1 VSQVKKTVIKI
12 SVAVLLIFSLIV
24 SVLAGGGQ
32 NDIFKYEISDT
43 SSVEIASNRHTQP
56 DSNTNVSNDL
66 SRLSG
71 FEKKCEN
78 DYLEIWFKE
87 DIASIR
93 VVDKRS
99 GYVWGS
105 LGEDTHEDLNDSLAA
120 MANSICTIEYYDENG
135 SDDRLSLSDS
145 SVSAE
150 YKWNGN
156 ELTCGFYANDIG
168 LSLSFTMK
176 LKDNDIEFEVVKGS
190 VKESNT
196 ALIKSL
202 YFMPFLGCVN
212 EDEKSGY
219 MFIPDGSGA
228 LIRYSKSASYI
239 SPFEKKVYGMD
250 YGIDTESETYNIL
263 SGRPNDFA
271 VETPQIS
278 CPVFGMVHGA
288 GQNAVFA
295 EILSGMDY
303 ALIQAYP
310 AGFTTDFNW
319 VTARFDYRQK
329 YVQPTGQEGQGV
341 EGPQPKANSMIP
353 KISYSFLTGED
364 ANYSGM
370 ARKYRESLTERGV
383 LKTERV
389 DKEVPMF
396 INLIGADVKDGFL
409 KMKTATLTTARQA
422 KEIISLINDTG
433 INNLSVVYSG
443 WKKGGINGTKYN
455 STATEKKL
463 GSVKD
468 FEELNKTVKSNNGR
482 FYLGLNPV
490 TANDKQINPANYSA
504 TTLGKEFEVIVR
516 DNEEALFNESY
527 LIRPITVAE
536 QTSKLMKK
544 YNFSFCFENIG
555 TKLYADYSRDKN
567 LMRSQTK
574 QVFEKV
580 AKLSKTSAYFQP
592 NDYMWE
598 YTAEYFNI
606 PMVNS
611 QYLYETDTVPF
622 LQMVLKG
629 SIDYYAPYANLGFY
643 NQDSILKMIEYATY
657 PSVML
662 MSEDN
667 YALHNTG
674 LEDYFSL
681 QYDSWE
687 TVIAD
692 MYSQISSALSKVEG
706 ASMTEHKVLSKGV
719 ILTVYSNGVQILIN
733 YNSENADTEYGTV
746 NAKSFLVKDR

>member
-1 VSQVKKTVIKI
+1 MSLAKKNIIKAC
-12 SVAVLLIFSLIV
+12 VAALLIASVIV
-24 SVLAGGGQ
+24 SVFAGGGQ
-32 NDIFKYEISDT
+32 EEAFKYEVADT
-43 SSVEIASNRHTQP
+43 SSVEISSNRHTQP
-56 DSNTNVSNDL
+56 DTNKPVLNTL
-66 SRLSG
+66 SKLKG

-78 DYLEIWFKE
+78 EYLEVWFKE
-87 DIASIR
+87 NIASIR

-105 LGEDTHEDLNDSLAA
+105 LEKDTHADLNDSLAA
-120 MANSICTIEYYDENG
+120 MANSLCTVEYYDEDG
-135 SDDRLSLSDS
+135 MDDRISLSDES
-145 SVSAE
+145 ILKE
-150 YKWNGN
+150 YNWDSEG
-156 ELTCGFYANDIG
+156 LTCSFIEEDLNLG
-168 LSLSFTMK
+168 LTFTMK
-176 LKDNDIEFEVVKGS
+176 LDGTDIEFDVVKGS
-190 VKESNT
+190 VKESNS

-202 YFMPFLGCVN
+202 YFIPFLGCVN

-228 LIRYSKSASYI
+228 LIRYNKSASYI

-250 YGIDTESETYNIL
+250 YGIDTVAETYNIL
-263 SGRPNDFA
+263 SDRPNDFA

-278 CPVFGMVHGA
+278 FPVFGLVHGA
-288 GQNAVFA
+288 GKNGMFA

-303 ALIQAYP
+303 ATIQAYP

-329 YVQPTGQEGQGV
+329 FVQPTGQEGQGV
-341 EGPQPKANSMIP
+341 EGPQPKANSMLP
-353 KISYSFLTGED
+353 KIRYSFLTGED

-370 ARKYRESLTERGV
+370 ARNYRRRLTERGV
-383 LKTERV
+383 LKAERV

-396 INLIGADVKDGFL
+396 LNLIGADVKDGFL
-409 KMKTATLTTARQA
+409 TKKTTTLTTTTQA
-422 KEIISLINDTG
+422 KEIISSINKSG
-433 INNLSVVYSG
+433 VNNLSVVYSG

-455 STATEKKL
+455 SDSIEKKL
-463 GSVKD
+463 GSLND
-468 FEELNKTVKSNNGR
+468 FTGLEKLIKSKSGR

-490 TANDKQINPANYSA
+490 TANDEQITLSNHSA

-527 LIRPITVAE
+527 LIKPMTVADY
-536 QTSKLMKK
+536 TRNLMQK
-544 YNFSFCFENIG
+544 YKFNFCLENIG
-555 TKLYADYSRDKN
+555 TKLYADYSRDN
-567 LMRSQTK
+567 TLSRSQTK
-574 QVFEKV
+574 QVFGKV
-580 AKLSKTSAYFQP
+580 AKLSDKTAYFKP

-598 YTAEYFNI
+598 HTAEYFDI

-643 NQDSILKMIEYATY
+643 NTDSILKMIEYAAY
-657 PSVML
+657 PSVIL
-662 MSEDN
+662 MAEDN

-687 TVIAD
+687 NVIKE
-692 MYSQISSALSKVEG
+692 MYSLISDALSGVEG
-706 ASMTEHKVLSKGV
+706 ESMTEHKVLSEGV
-719 ILTVYSNGVQILIN
+719 ILTSYSNGVKILIN
-733 YNSENADTEYGTV
+733 YNSKDADTVYGTV
-746 NAKSFLVKDR
+746 GAKSFLVKDR

>member
-1 VSQVKKTVIKI
+1 
-12 SVAVLLIFSLIV
+12 
-24 SVLAGGGQ
+24 
-32 NDIFKYEISDT
+32 
-43 SSVEIASNRHTQP
+43 
-56 DSNTNVSNDL
+56 
-66 SRLSG
+66 
-71 FEKKCEN
+71 
-78 DYLEIWFKE
+78 
-87 DIASIR
+87 
-93 VVDKRS
+93 
-99 GYVWGS
+99 
-105 LGEDTHEDLNDSLAA
+105 
-120 MANSICTIEYYDENG
+120 
-135 SDDRLSLSDS
+135 
-145 SVSAE
+145 
-150 YKWNGN
+150 
-156 ELTCGFYANDIG
+156 
-168 LSLSFTMK
+168 
-176 LKDNDIEFEVVKGS
+176 
-190 VKESNT
+190 
-196 ALIKSL
+196 
-202 YFMPFLGCVN
+202 
-212 EDEKSGY
+212 
-219 MFIPDGSGA
+219 
-228 LIRYSKSASYI
+228 
-239 SPFEKKVYGMD
+239 
-250 YGIDTESETYNIL
+250 
-263 SGRPNDFA
+263 
-271 VETPQIS
+271 
-278 CPVFGMVHGA
+278 
-288 GQNAVFA
+288 
-295 EILSGMDY
+295 
-303 ALIQAYP
+303 
-310 AGFTTDFNW
+310 
-319 VTARFDYRQK
+319 
-329 YVQPTGQEGQGV
+329 
-341 EGPQPKANSMIP
+341 MIP

-687 TVIAD
+687 TVITD

>member
-1 VSQVKKTVIKI
+1 MSQVKKTVIKTFVAALLII
-12 SVAVLLIFSLIV
+12 SVII
-24 SVLAGGGQ
+24 SVLATGGQ
-32 NDIFKYEISDT
+32 GEPFEYKIVDT
-43 SSVEIASNRHTQP
+43 SSVETSSNRHTQP
-56 DSNTNVSNDL
+56 DSDLDVSNDL
-66 SRLSG
+66 SSLLG

-105 LGEDTHEDLNDSLAA
+105 LEGDTHEDLNNSLAA

-135 SDDRLSLSDS
+135 TDDRLSLSDS
-145 SVSAE
+145 CVSAE
-150 YKWNGN
+150 YQWSSN
-156 ELTCGFYANDIG
+156 ELLCVFYADDIRLG
-168 LSLSFTMK
+168 LTFTMK
-176 LKDNDIEFEVVKGS
+176 LKDTDIEFEVVKGS
-190 VKESNT
+190 VKESNN

-202 YFMPFLGCVN
+202 YFVPFLGCVN
-212 EDEKSGY
+212 EDEISGY

-228 LIRYSKSASYI
+228 LIRYNKSASYV

-250 YGIDTESETYNIL
+250 YGIDTEAETYNIL

-271 VETPQIS
+271 VETPIVS
-278 CPVFGMVHGA
+278 YPVFGMIHGA
-288 GQNAVFA
+288 QKNAVFA
-295 EILSGMDY
+295 EILEGMDY
-303 ALIQAYP
+303 AFIQAYP
-310 AGFTTDFNW
+310 AGFTTNFNW
-319 VTARFDYRQK
+319 VTAKFNFRQK
-329 YVQPTGQEGQGV
+329 YVQPTGQDGQGV
-341 EGPQPKANSMIP
+341 EGPQPKANSMLP
-353 KISYSFLTGED
+353 KISFSFLTGDD

-370 ARKYRESLTERGV
+370 ARTYRERLIERGV

-389 DKEVPMF
+389 DEEVPML

-409 KMKTATLTTARQA
+409 KMKTTTLTTVKQA
-422 KEIISLINDTG
+422 ENIISLIKDTG

-455 STATEKKL
+455 SFSFEKKL

-468 FEELNKTVKSNNGR
+468 FEELNKFIKSSNGR

-490 TANDKQINPANYSA
+490 TANDKQVNPANYSA

-527 LIRPITVAE
+527 LIKPISVANN
-536 QTSKLMKK
+536 TSRLIQK
-544 YNFSFCFENIG
+544 YKFDFCFENLG
-555 TKLYADYSRDKN
+555 TKLYADYSRNEN
-567 LMRSQTK
+567 LSRSQTK
-574 QVFEKV
+574 QVFERV
-580 AKLSKTSAYFQP
+580 AKLSKNSAFFQP
-592 NDYMWE
+592 NEYMWQN
-598 YTAEYFNI
+598 TKEYFNI

-662 MSEDN
+662 MAEDN

-681 QYDSWE
+681 QYDSWK
-687 TVIAD
+687 TVIGD

-706 ASMTEHKVLSKGV
+706 ANMTEHKVLSKGV
-719 ILTVYSNGVQILIN
+719 ILTAYSNGVQILIN
-733 YNSENADTEYGTV
+733 YNSEDAVTDYGTV
-746 NAKSFLVKDR
+746 SAKSFLVKDR

>member
-1 VSQVKKTVIKI
+1 MSQVKKTVIKI

-687 TVIAD
+687 TVITD

>member
-1 VSQVKKTVIKI
+1 MLQVKKTAIKI
-12 SVAVLLIFSLIV
+12 SVAVLLIISVIV
-24 SVLAGGGQ
+24 SVMAVSEQGDL
-32 NDIFKYEISDT
+32 FEYEISDT

-56 DSNTNVSNDL
+56 DINAEISNNL
-66 SRLSG
+66 SALSG

-78 DYLEIWFKE
+78 EYLEIWFKE

-105 LGEDTHEDLNDSLAA
+105 LQEDSHEELNDSLAA
-120 MANSICTIEYYDENG
+120 MANSLCTVEYYDENG
-135 SDDRLSLSDS
+135 SDDRISLSDS
-145 SVSAE
+145 SVWAQYE
-150 YKWNGN
+150 WNDKGLKC
-156 ELTCGFYANDIG
+156 EFYAEDIELG
-168 LSLSFTMK
+168 LSFTMK
-176 LKDNDIEFEVVKGS
+176 LNGTDIEFETVKGS
-190 VKESNT
+190 VKESNN

-202 YFMPFLGCVN
+202 YFIPFMGCVE
-212 EDEKSGY
+212 EDQISGY

-228 LIRYSKSASYI
+228 LIRYTKSASYI

-250 YGIDTESETYNIL
+250 YGIDTVAETYNIL
-263 SGRPNDFA
+263 SERPNDFA

-288 GQNAVFA
+288 GKNAVFA

-303 ALIQAYP
+303 AVIRACP
-310 AGFTTDFNW
+310 AGFTTVFNW

-341 EGPQPKANSMIP
+341 EGPQPVANSMLP

-364 ANYSGM
+364 ACYSGM
-370 ARKYRESLTERGV
+370 ARTYRERLIDRGV
-383 LKTERV
+383 LNKERV
-389 DKEVPMF
+389 DKEVPMLL
-396 INLIGADVKDGFL
+396 NLIGSDVKDGFL
-409 KMKTATLTTARQA
+409 KMKTTTLTTTEQA
-422 KEIISLINDTG
+422 KDIVSSINKSG
-433 INNLSVVYSG
+433 IKNLSVVYSG
-443 WKKGGINGTKYN
+443 WKKGGINGTKFN
-455 STATEKKL
+455 SSSVEKKI
-463 GSVKD
+463 GSLND
-468 FEELNKTVKSNNGR
+468 FKELEKLIKSNNGR

-490 TANDKQINPANYSA
+490 TANDKQINPKNYSA

-516 DNEEALFNESY
+516 DNEEALFNKSY
-527 LIRPITVAE
+527 LIRPFTVAD
-536 QTSKLMKK
+536 QTSNILKK
-544 YNFSFCFENIG
+544 YNFNFCFENLG
-555 TKLYADYSRDKN
+555 TKLYSDYSRDKN
-567 LMRSQTK
+567 LTRSQTK
-574 QVFEKV
+574 QVFQKV
-580 AKLSKTSAYFQP
+580 AKLSENSAFFQP

-598 YTAEYFNI
+598 NTEEYFNI

-643 NQDSILKMIEYATY
+643 NKDSILKMIEYATY
-657 PSVML
+657 PSVLL
-662 MSEDN
+662 MAEDN

-681 QYDSWE
+681 HYNSWE
-687 TVIAD
+687 NVIGD

-706 ASMTEHKVLSKGV
+706 ASMTEHKVLSEGV
-719 ILTVYSNGVQILIN
+719 ILTKYDNGVDILIN
-733 YNSENADTEYGTV
+733 YNSKDAVTTYGTV

>member
-1 VSQVKKTVIKI
+1 MSQVKKTVIKI

-56 DSNTNVSNDL
+56 DINAEISNNL
-66 SRLSG
+66 STLSG

-78 DYLEIWFKE
+78 EYLEIWFKE

-105 LGEDTHEDLNDSLAA
+105 LEGDTHEDLNDSLAA
-120 MANSICTIEYYDENG
+120 MANSICTVEYYDENG
-135 SDDRLSLSDS
+135 SDDRISLSDS
-145 SVSAE
+145 SISSE
-150 YKWNGN
+150 YQWNEN
-156 ELTCGFYANDIG
+156 ELLCDFYVDDLG
-168 LSLSFTMK
+168 LGLSFTMK
-176 LKDNDIEFEVVKGS
+176 LKDTDIEFEVVKGS
-190 VKESNT
+190 VKESNS

-202 YFMPFLGCVN
+202 YFVPFLGCAY
-212 EDEKSGY
+212 EDQKSGY
-219 MFIPDGSGA
+219 MFVPDGSGA
-228 LIRYSKSASYI
+228 LIRYTKSASYV

-250 YGIDTESETYNIL
+250 YGIDTEAETYNIL
-263 SGRPNDFA
+263 AQRPNDFA

-278 CPVFGMVHGA
+278 YPVFGMVHGA
-288 GQNAVFA
+288 DKNAVYA

-303 ALIQAYP
+303 AVIRACP
-310 AGFTTDFNW
+310 AGFTTNFNW

-341 EGPQPKANSMIP
+341 EGPQPVANSMIP
-353 KISYSFLTGED
+353 KISYSFLTNED

-370 ARKYRESLTERGV
+370 ARTYRERLIERGV
-383 LKTERV
+383 IKTERV
-389 DKEVPMF
+389 DSEVPMLL
-396 INLIGADVKDGFL
+396 NLIGADVKDGFL
-409 KMKTATLTTARQA
+409 KMKTTTLTTVNQA
-422 KEIISLINDTG
+422 KNIISSINKLG
-433 INNLSVVYSG
+433 VNNLSVVYSG

-455 STATEKKL
+455 STSIEKNI
-463 GSVKD
+463 GSLKD
-468 FEELNKTVKSNNGR
+468 LEELEKLLKENSGR
-482 FYLGLNPV
+482 FYLGFNPV
-490 TANDKQINPANYSA
+490 TANDKQINPKNYSA

-516 DNEEALFNESY
+516 DNDEALFNESY
-527 LIRPITVAE
+527 LIKPITVADH
-536 QTSKLMKK
+536 TSSLIQK
-544 YNFSFCFENIG
+544 YKFNFCFENLG

-567 LMRSQTK
+567 LARSQTK
-574 QVFEKV
+574 QVFEKI
-580 AKLSKTSAYFQP
+580 AKLSKNSAFFKP
-592 NDYMWE
+592 NDYMWKN
-598 YTAEYFNI
+598 TKEYFNI

-643 NQDSILKMIEYATY
+643 NQDSILKMIEFATY
-657 PSVML
+657 PSVLL
-662 MSEDN
+662 MAEDN

-681 QYDSWE
+681 HYKSWE
-687 TVIAD
+687 NVIED
-692 MYSQISSALSKVEG
+692 MYSQIGSALSKVEG
-706 ASMTEHKVLSKGV
+706 ASMTEHKVLSNGV
-719 ILTVYSNGVQILIN
+719 ILTVYSNGVKILIN
-733 YNSENADTEYGTV
+733 YNSENAVTEYGTV

>member
-1 VSQVKKTVIKI
+1 MSQVKKTVLTV
-12 SVAVLLIFSLIV
+12 SVAVLLIVSVIV
-24 SVLAGGGQ
+24 SVLATGGQ
-32 NDIFKYEISDT
+32 GDSFKFEIADT
-43 SSVEIASNRHTQP
+43 SAVEIASNRHTQP
-56 DSNTNVSNDL
+56 DSDVEISNNL
-66 SRLSG
+66 SSLTG

-78 DYLEIWFKE
+78 EYLEIWFKE

-105 LGEDTHEDLNDSLAA
+105 LAGDTHEELNNSFTA
-120 MANSICTIEYYDENG
+120 MANSLCTIEYYDESG

-145 SVSAE
+145 SVEAL
-150 YKWNGN
+150 YQWNAN
-156 ELTCGFYANDIG
+156 ELTCCFYSNDKGIG
-168 LSLSFTMK
+168 LKFTMK
-176 LKDNDIEFEVVKGS
+176 LVGYDIEFEIVKGS
-190 VKESNT
+190 VKESES

-202 YFMPFLGCVN
+202 YFIPFMGCVN
-212 EDEKSGY
+212 QDEKSGY
-219 MFIPDGSGA
+219 MFVPDGPGA
-228 LIRYSKSASYI
+228 LIRYTKSASYI

-250 YGIDTESETYNIL
+250 YGIDTVAETYNIL
-263 SGRPNDFA
+263 SQRPNDFA

-278 CPVFGMVHGA
+278 CPVFGVVHGV
-288 GQNAVFA
+288 GKNAIFA

-319 VTARFDYRQK
+319 VTARFEYRQK

-370 ARKYRESLTERGV
+370 ARTYRERLIERGV
-383 LKTERV
+383 LNKERV
-389 DKEVPMF
+389 DKEVPMLLN
-396 INLIGADVKDGFL
+396 IIGADVKDGFL
-409 KMKTATLTTARQA
+409 KMNTATLTTANQA
-422 KEIISLINDTG
+422 KEIISSINKVG
-433 INNLSVVYSG
+433 VNNLSVVYSG
-443 WKKGGINGTKYN
+443 WKKGGINGTKYK
-455 STATEKKL
+455 SSSFEKKL
-463 GSVKD
+463 GSLKD
-468 FEELNKTVKSNNGR
+468 FEELSHLVKSNHGR

-490 TANDKQINPANYSA
+490 TANDKQINPASLSA

-516 DNEEALFNESY
+516 DNDDALFNTSY
-527 LIRPITVAE
+527 LIKPITVADY
-536 QTSKLMKK
+536 TSSLMKK
-544 YNFSFCFENIG
+544 YNFSFCFENLG

-567 LMRSQTK
+567 LSRNQTK
-574 QVFEKV
+574 QVFQKV
-580 AKLSKTSAYFQP
+580 AKLSESSAYFKP
-592 NDYMWE
+592 NDYMWQS
-598 YTAEYFNI
+598 TAEYFDI

-643 NQDSILKMIEYATY
+643 NQASILKMIEFATY
-657 PSVML
+657 PSVIL
-662 MSEDN
+662 MGEDN

-681 QYDSWE
+681 NYNSWE
-687 TVIAD
+687 NVIGD
-692 MYSQISSALSKVEG
+692 MYSEISSALSKVEG
-706 ASMTEHKVLSKGV
+706 ASMTEHKVLSDGV
-719 ILTVYSNGVQILIN
+719 ILTSYSNGVKILVN
-733 YNSENADTEYGTV
+733 YNSKNAITDYGTV

>member
-1 VSQVKKTVIKI
+1 VSQVKKTVIKA
-12 SVAVLLIFSLIV
+12 SVVAVLII
-24 SVLAGGGQ
+24 SVIISVFATGGQ
-32 NDIFKYEISDT
+32 GNSFEYDIVDT
-43 SSVEIASNRHTQP
+43 SSVEISSNRHTQP
-56 DSNTNVSNDL
+56 DSDIDVSNDL
-66 SRLSG
+66 SSLLG

-687 TVIAD
+687 TVITD

>member
-1 VSQVKKTVIKI
+1 MSQVKKTAIKVSI
-12 SVAVLLIFSLIV
+12 AAILVLSLII
-24 SVLAGGGQ
+24 SVLASGRQG
-32 NDIFKYEISDT
+32 DSFKYEIVDT

-56 DSNTNVSNDL
+56 DTSSNVTNTLKDL
-66 SRLSG
+66 SS
-71 FEKKCEN
+71 FAKKCEN
-78 DYLEIWFKE
+78 EHLEIWFKE
-87 DIASIR
+87 DIASLR

-105 LGEDTHEDLNDSLAA
+105 LQGDTHEDLNDSLAA
-120 MANSICTIEYYDENG
+120 MANSICTVEYYDENG
-135 SDDRLSLSDS
+135 SDDRLSLSDNN
-145 SVSAE
+145 VYAE
-150 YKWNGN
+150 YQWSDN
-156 ELTCGFYANDIG
+156 ELLCSFYADDIG
-168 LSLSFTMK
+168 LGLTFTMK
-176 LKDNDIEFEVVKGS
+176 LEGTDIEFEVVKGS
-190 VKESNT
+190 VKESNS

-228 LIRYSKSASYI
+228 LIRYTKSASYV

-250 YGIDTESETYNIL
+250 YGIDTEAETYNIL

-271 VETPQIS
+271 VETPIVS
-278 CPVFGMVHGA
+278 YPVFGMVHGA
-288 GQNAVFA
+288 GKNAVFA

-303 ALIQAYP
+303 AVIRACP

-341 EGPQPKANSMIP
+341 EGPQPNANSMLP
-353 KISYSFLTGED
+353 KISFSFLTGDD

-370 ARKYRESLTERGV
+370 ARTYRERLIDRGV
-383 LKTERV
+383 LKTERK
-389 DKEVPMF
+389 DNEVPML

-409 KMKTATLTTARQA
+409 KMKTTTLTTAEQA
-422 KEIISLINDTG
+422 KGIISKVNDLG
-433 INNLSVVYSG
+433 VKNLSVVYSG

-455 STATEKKL
+455 SVSIEKKL
-463 GSVKD
+463 GSLADFKELESLVKG
-468 FEELNKTVKSNNGR
+468 NGGR
-482 FYLGLNPV
+482 FYLGVNPV
-490 TANDKQINPANYSA
+490 TANDKQINISNLSA

-516 DNEEALFNESY
+516 DNDEALFNESY
-527 LIRPITVAE
+527 LIKPLKVADGA
-536 QTSKLMKK
+536 SKLLNK
-544 YNFSFCFENIG
+544 YDFDFCFENLA
-555 TKLYADYSRDKN
+555 TKLYADYSRDRN
-567 LMRSQTK
+567 LTRSQTK
-574 QVFEKV
+574 QVFQKV
-580 AKLSKTSAYFQP
+580 AKLSKNSAFFQP

-598 YTAEYFNI
+598 STAEYFNI

-643 NQDSILKMIEYATY
+643 NQDSILKMIEFGAY
-657 PSVML
+657 PSVIL

-681 QYDSWE
+681 QYDSWVN
-687 TVIAD
+687 VIED
-692 MYSQISSALSKVEG
+692 MYSQISSALSCVEG
-706 ASMTEHKVLSKGV
+706 ASMTEHRVISSGV
-719 ILTVYSNGVQILIN
+719 ILTVYSNGTQIVIN
-733 YNSENADTEYGTV
+733 YNSENAVTEYGTV